1 MRNHTSFQIGGPADL
16 FCAPSTA
23 YEIIHILKY
32 ADSCHFPV
40 FILGDGANILVSDA
54 GIRGIVIDMSN
65 FSDFSFSKEYTLT
78 AQAGIKVH
86 ELAEAA
92 AKRGFAGVEFFFGLP
107 GTVGG
112 AIYMNARCY
121 GVSTSDI
128 LSKVT
133 YIDESFEK
141 KTYTPREGDFTYKTS
156 PFQHKKAVILEGEF
170 VVQSGDRKNIRETM
184 NSHRADRNRKGHFDF
199 PSAGS
204 TFKNNRDFGQPTGK
218 IIDSLGLRG
227 YKIGGAMVS
236 PTHAN
241 IIVNAGGA
249 TAGDVKRLIDHIKEE
264 VYRAYGYILEE
275 EVRYIG
281 EWPEGT

>member
-1 MRNHTSFQIGGPADL
+1 
-16 FCAPSTA
+16 
-23 YEIIHILKY
+23 
-32 ADSCHFPV
+32 
-40 FILGDGANILVSDA
+40 
-54 GIRGIVIDMSN
+54 MSN
-65 FSDFSFSKEYTLT
+65 FSDFSFSKEYALT

-156 PFQHKKAVILEGEF
+156 PFQQKKAVILEGEF
-170 VVQSGDRKNIRETM
+170 AVQPGGRKNIREIM
-184 NSHRADRNRKGHFDF
+184 ESHRADRNRKGHFDF

-204 TFKNNRDFGQPTGK
+204 TFKNNRDLGQPTGK

-249 TAGDVKRLIDHIKEE
+249 TAGDVKKLIDHIKEE
-264 VYRAYGYILEE
+264 VYRAYGFILEE
-275 EVRYIG
+275 EVRYVG
-281 EWPEGT
+281 EWPEET

>member
-23 YEIIHILKY
+23 DEIIHILKY
-32 ADSCHFPV
+32 AGSRHLPF
-40 FILGDGANILVSDA
+40 FILGDGANILVSDE

-65 FSDFSFSKEYTLT
+65 FTDFSFSEEYTLT

-92 AKRGFAGVEFFFGLP
+92 SKEGFAGVEFFFGLP

-128 LSKVT
+128 LSRVT

-156 PFQHKKAVILEGEF
+156 PFQQKKAIILEGEF
-170 VVQSGDRKNIRETM
+170 VVQPGDRKNIRETM
-184 NSHRADRNRKGHFDF
+184 ESHRTDRNRKGHFDF

-227 YKIGGAMVS
+227 YKVGGAMVS

-241 IIVNAGGA
+241 IIVNGGGA
-249 TAGDVKRLIDHIKEE
+249 TAEDVKKLIDHIKEE
-264 VYRAYGYILEE
+264 VYRTCGFILEE
-275 EVRYIG
+275 EVRYVG